1 MFKNAQE
8 AGLIIVLVN
17 HLLENGI
24 VILQYADDIIFM
36 LDGA

>member
-1 MFKNAQE
+1 
-8 AGLIIVLVN
+8 LVN

-36 LDGA
+36 LDGAWGFWQW